1 MNTATIAITNEPA
14 EMSVVRA
21 TFDSGKGVDHM
32 VTAPLEAALIT
43 QFVDAPAPGHAAPHG
58 FDRLVMRL
66 SVTMLIWARNHAD
79 RIAVSHENRSMLLA
93 DEYYRAHRQHV
104 TMLMAYRQH

>member
-1 MNTATIAITNEPA
+1 MNTTTIPTQINPE

-21 TFDSGKGVDHM
+21 TFDSGKGVAHM
-32 VTAPLEAALIT
+32 VSAPLEAALFT

-79 RIAVSHENRSMLLA
+79 RIAVSHQDRSSMLA
-93 DEYYRAHRQHV
+93 DHHSRAHRERV
-104 TMLMAYRQH
+104 AMLMAYRQR